1 MDINN
6 DCSVP
11 MGFENLSE
19 ENYKNL
25 FSIVRNFLKSYVS
38 KSNDVS
44 DKTWLDNILAEH
56 LPNKS
61 TEEISSMS
69 KDILINVSEF
79 EKSKQEAYQARIDGL
94 KPHEWTANKIQEAAV
109 GMSAQEYAEKISALY
124 SAYEHSNETM
134 MSILQNKDGNINM
147 NPNLDGFIAEGLH
160 TNSFNQNAAKNNST
174 YEAKV
179 FGRNTKN
186 SVDVGMYDKSTN
198 KLVQRYQLKYYS
210 TAEETIKAIE
220 RGEYRGQQIVVP
232 SEQLPEV
239 QKNFPNRKISDK
251 IVAPDGTQSEPLTK
265 ENVKTLQQDFQ
276 GGKKFSNNFDIAL
289 DLGKQVAFAGVAGA
303 AIGVGTNVLS
313 KILSDEKIEADEVIG
328 TALKFGADSGIKAAV
343 GGALEIAVENK
354 LLPAAVGAGISKIA
368 GPLVEGVKI
377 VGDLITGEID
387 GEEAVSRLMWL
398 GASTF
403 VTDVA
408 LSGISITSA
417 LTATLPVIC
426 SPVGVAVALTVG
438 VTAFGS
444 EICDAIGSAFD
455 TISNIASDIWSSM
468 GTVIDGISS
477 AVGGII
483 DWLLD

>member
-6 DCSVP
+6 DGSVST
-11 MGFENLSE
+11 GFENLSE
-19 ENYKNL
+19 ENYRNI
-25 FSIVRNFLKSYVS
+25 FSILRNFLSSYSS
-38 KSNDVS
+38 KPSDVS
-44 DKTWLDNILAEH
+44 NESWLNNILTEY
-56 LPNKS
+56 LPNKPP
-61 TEEISSMS
+61 EEISSMS
-69 KDILINVSEF
+69 RDIFANVSQF
-79 EKSKQEAYQARIDGL
+79 EQNRQEASQARMDGL
-94 KPHEWTANKIQEAAV
+94 KPHEWTAKKIQETAV
-109 GMSAQEYAEKISALY
+109 GMSARKYGETIGNLY
-124 SAYEHSNETM
+124 STYKHGNEEM
-134 MSILQNKDGNINM
+134 MKTILKKDGTVNM
-147 NPNLDGFIAEGLH
+147 NPNLDGFIAEVLH
-160 TNSFNQNAAKNNST
+160 TNSFNQNAAKNNSI
-174 YEAKV
+174 YETKV
-179 FGRNTKN
+179 FRRNTEN

-239 QKNFPNRKISDK
+239 QKHFPNRKISDK

-265 ENVKTLQQDFQ
+265 ENAKKLQQDFQ
-276 GGKKFSNNFDIAL
+276 GGKQFSNNFDMAL

-303 AIGVGTNVLS
+303 AVGAGAHVVS

-328 TALKFGADSGIKAAV
+328 AALKSGADSGIKAAV

-403 VTDVA
+403 ITDVA
-408 LSGISITSA
+408 LGGISLTGA
-417 LTATLPVIC
+417 LTAALPIIC
-426 SPVGVAVALTVG
+426 SPVGVAVGLAVG
-438 VTAFGS
+438 AIAFGS
-444 EICDAIGSAFD
+444 EICDAVGSAFD
-455 TISNIASDIWSSM
+455 TIGNIASDIWDGM
-468 GTVIDGISS
+468 GTVIDGIGS